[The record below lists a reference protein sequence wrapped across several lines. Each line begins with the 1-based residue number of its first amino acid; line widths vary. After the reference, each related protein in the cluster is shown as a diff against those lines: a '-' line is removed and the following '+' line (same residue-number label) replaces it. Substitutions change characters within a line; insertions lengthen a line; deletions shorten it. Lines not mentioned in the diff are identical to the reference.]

1 MKKCAIAAMMVMA
14 LCLFAACGAR
24 EDDHEL
30 PVQNQTEHPV
40 EKTEEVSETT
50 EAETAEVDTTEVETA
65 EADTAEA
72 ETAEADT
79 EIKDGSKKNPSG
91 SAETIDVET
100 AWQYLKEAYFD
111 TSELNEIS
119 YDEDNKLKVVTWRGE
134 MEFSDGEEERPCES
148 VVFFDH
154 QEEDAYIFGNYLV
167 FYDGTDI
174 YGLRTRGWYS
184 VDAYTGEVSS
194 R

>member
-1 MKKCAIAAMMVMA
+1 MKKCAIAAMMVMT
-14 LCLFAACGAR
+14 LFLFAACGAR

-40 EKTEEVSETT
+40 EKTEEVSETEEADT
-50 EAETAEVDTTEVETA
+50 EEAETAG
-65 EADTAEA
+65 ADTAKA

-79 EIKDGSKKNPSG
+79 EIKDGSEKNPSE
-91 SAETIDVET
+91 SAEPIDVET
-100 AWQYLKEAYFD
+100 AWQYLKETYFD

-119 YDEDNKLKVVTWRGE
+119 YDEDNKLQVVTWRGE

-154 QEEDAYIFGNYLV
+154 QEEDAYIFGNYMV

-184 VDAYTGEVSS
+184 VNVYTGEVSL

>member
-14 LCLFAACGAR
+14 LFLFAACGAR

-40 EKTEEVSETT
+40 EKTEEVSEAT
-50 EAETAEVDTTEVETA
+50 EAETAEVDTAEVETA
-65 EADTAEA
+65 EADT
-72 ETAEADT
+72 
-79 EIKDGSKKNPSG
+79 EINDGSEKNPSG
-91 SAETIDVET
+91 SAEPIDVET

-184 VDAYTGEVSS
+184 VNVYTGEVSM

>member
-40 EKTEEVSETT
+40 EETEEVSETA
-50 EAETAEVDTTEVETA
+50 EAETAEVDTTKV
-65 EADTAEA
+65 

-91 SAETIDVET
+91 SAEPIDVET

-134 MEFSDGEEERPCES
+134 MEFSDGEEEHPCEN

-184 VDAYTGEVSS
+184 VDVYTGEVSS
-194 R
+194 Q